1 MASYRQQCSRRS
13 LKVQQNRIQLK
24 FSCQF
29 AWLNCC
35 CCELISADMTKA
47 LLCTINSAHVGPYSG
62 IQKLFGDPDGY
73 AYKLDNRTFVDTL
86 PIHMNGLRVQIYDF
100 FHSISIDYGTQRVH
114 YGNNFRKRLEYG
126 LYVYSNSTTNYDYD
140 AVPETNQVC
149 PRPTFYSK
157 PNEQYGFMTIYS
169 LRCLRSIADHRQCHA
184 SSSLRRCVWQWWL
197 RL

>member
-1 MASYRQQCSRRS
+1 
-13 LKVQQNRIQLK
+13 
-24 FSCQF
+24 
-29 AWLNCC
+29 
-35 CCELISADMTKA
+35 MTKA

-157 PNEQYGFMTIYS
+157 PNEQYGFYDNLQFAMFAIN
-169 LRCLRSIADHRQCHA
+169 RR
-184 SSSLRRCVWQWWL
+184 SSSMSRIIVIAEMRMTVMTPTITIF
-197 RL
+197 